1 MPFISWRKGP
11 SLCVLFFLL
20 DLSDRQPSLD
30 LDFSDEFTDRGILQS
45 CTAESVCHLRK
56 LLERK
61 THSSEVSSLF
71 INQGFLTVFLCLYL
85 PKFSF
90 VVLALAFLPSI
101 AWLSSTSANGNTGPT
116 KRLYLWDA
124 FTHSNQSVW
133 KKQLKQAVD
142 LILLIPVLWCWRQ
155 AEL

>member
-1 MPFISWRKGP
+1 MNGLAGISALLFKAGF
-11 SLCVLFFLL
+11 SFSTKYHLFHEEKDQVCVCFFFFFLL

-30 LDFSDEFTDRGILQS
+30 LDFSDEFTNRGILQS

-61 THSSEVSSLF
+61 TRSSEVSSLF

-85 PKFSF
+85 PKFSL

-101 AWLSSTSANGNTGPT
+101 A
-116 KRLYLWDA
+116 
-124 FTHSNQSVW
+124 
-133 KKQLKQAVD
+133 
-142 LILLIPVLWCWRQ
+142 
-155 AEL
+155 